1 MILTVQKKYEGA
13 GRKKYEEVRTY
24 RLEVSGEDRTYRL
37 EA

>member
-1 MILTVQKKYEGA
+1 MKGP